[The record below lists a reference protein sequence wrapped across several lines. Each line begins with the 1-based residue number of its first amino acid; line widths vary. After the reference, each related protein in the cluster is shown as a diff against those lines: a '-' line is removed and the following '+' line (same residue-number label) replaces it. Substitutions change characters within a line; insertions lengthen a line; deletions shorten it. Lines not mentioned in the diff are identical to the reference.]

1 MFSCNISYEFIR
13 REKYQKIRSPTRRN
27 EKFFDAG
34 AKFHVPGDTQYMS
47 YFVAHILEFQFFKAL
62 CLEANQYEPNN
73 PSKPLH
79 KCDIYGSKAAGN
91 RLRAGLSLGSSV
103 HWSEALSR
111 ITNGDRDISA
121 DALLEYF
128 QPLHEY
134 LKQENGTGTFLL
146 HISILSD
153 LSNSLLNSLQQ
164 VPCVL
169 IICHTLLVVV

>member
-1 MFSCNISYEFIR
+1 MCDDSAR
-13 REKYQKIRSPTRRN
+13 REKYQKIRSPIQRN
-27 EKFFDAG
+27 ETFFDAG
-34 AKFHVPGDTQYMS
+34 AKFHVPADSQYMA
-47 YFVAHILEFQFFKAL
+47 YFVAHILEFQFFKSL
-62 CLEANQYEPNN
+62 CLEAKQYEPKN
-73 PSKPLH
+73 PLKPLH
-79 KCDIYGSKAAGN
+79 KCDIYESKAAGN

-134 LKQENGTGTFLL
+134 LNRENGTGMFLS
-146 HISILSD
+146 HFIKSTSSD
-153 LSNSLLNSLQQ
+153 LSNCSLNSLQQ

-169 IICHTLLVVV
+169 IRFHTLLVVL